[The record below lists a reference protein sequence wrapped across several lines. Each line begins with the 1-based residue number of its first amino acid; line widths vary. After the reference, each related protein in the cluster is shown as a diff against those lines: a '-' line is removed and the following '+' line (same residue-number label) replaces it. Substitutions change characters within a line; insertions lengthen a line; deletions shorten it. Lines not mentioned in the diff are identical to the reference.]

1 MRRGGLARHRRAHVR
16 SPVPL
21 HPPAIDANAIA
32 RRRFKN
38 TPPNGTSKTESNE
51 LAEKP
56 HLNLIVTGHVDH
68 GKSTSMGHFLFD
80 LGVIDQ
86 RTIEEYAK
94 ESTKTGAG
102 DTFKYA
108 WVLDSLKDERER
120 GVTIDLAFQK
130 FETNKYF
137 FTLID
142 APGHRDF
149 VKNMIT
155 GASEADCAVIVISGK
170 KGETEVG
177 IGPGGQ
183 TREHAFLLRTLG
195 VNQVV
200 VLVNKMDDT
209 LVNWTEARFNE
220 VKGEMEKLLRTVGYD
235 IKKVRIIPVSG
246 WTGDNLVK
254 KSEKMPWYKGPTLF
268 ETLDEFTEP
277 PKPIDKPLRL
287 PIQDVYSITG
297 VGTVPVGR
305 VETGVMKVND
315 TIIAMP
321 SGLKGEVKSIETHHT
336 AMQQATAGDNIGFN
350 LRGIAKQDIK
360 RGEVVGSPSN
370 PPTVA
375 KEFIAQIIVV
385 FHPTAIAAGYTP
397 VLHAHT
403 AQVAA
408 TITEIISKIDPRT
421 NQPTEEKPKSI
432 KTGDS
437 ALVKIQPLRPLC
449 IETFKD
455 FPELGRFAL
464 RDMGTTIAAGV
475 VREITQT
482 WAAEKVPAK
491 A

>member
-1 MRRGGLARHRRAHVR
+1 M
-16 SPVPL
+16 P
-21 HPPAIDANAIA
+21 
-32 RRRFKN
+32 
-38 TPPNGTSKTESNE
+38 
-51 LAEKP
+51 EKP
-56 HLNLIVTGHVDH
+56 HLNLLVVGHVDQ
-68 GKSTSMGHFLFD
+68 GKSTSMGHFLYD

-94 ESTKTGAG
+94 ESEKTGAG

-155 GASEADCAVIVISGK
+155 GASEADCAVLVVSGK

-177 IGPGGQ
+177 IGAGGQ
-183 TREHAFLLRTLG
+183 TREHAFLCRTLG
-195 VNQVV
+195 VAQMVV
-200 VLVNKMDDT
+200 IVNKMDDP
-209 LVNWTEARFNE
+209 LVNWQEARYTE
-220 VKGEMEKLLRTVGYD
+220 VKAEVEKLLRTVGYD
-235 IKKVRIIPVSG
+235 LKKVHIIPVSG
-246 WTGDNLVK
+246 WTGATLVK
-254 KSEKMPWYKGPTLF
+254 KSDKMAWYKGPTLF
-268 ETLDEFTEP
+268 EALDQFEEP
-277 PKPIDKPLRL
+277 PKPTNKPLRI
-287 PIQDVYSITG
+287 PIQDVYTITG

-305 VETGVMKVND
+305 VETGIIKVND
-315 TIIAMP
+315 PIIVMP

-336 AMQQATAGDNIGFN
+336 PIQQAIAGDNIGFN
-350 LRGIAKQDIK
+350 LRGIARQDIR
-360 RGEVVGSPSN
+360 RGDIIGPPNS

-403 AQVAA
+403 AQAA
-408 TITEIISKIDPRT
+408 ANIVELISKLDPRT
-421 NQPTEEKPKSI
+421 GQPTEDKPKSL

-437 ALVKIQPLRPLC
+437 ALIRIQPLRPLC
-449 IETFKD
+449 IESFKE
-455 FPELGRFAL
+455 FPEIGRFAL

-475 VREITQT
+475 VKEITQI
-482 WAAEKVPAK
+482 WAAEKVAAK
-491 A
+491 T

>member
-1 MRRGGLARHRRAHVR
+1 
-16 SPVPL
+16 
-21 HPPAIDANAIA
+21 
-32 RRRFKN
+32 
-38 TPPNGTSKTESNE
+38 
-51 LAEKP
+51 
-56 HLNLIVTGHVDH
+56 
-68 GKSTSMGHFLFD
+68 MGHFLFD

-94 ESTKTGAG
+94 ESEKTGAG

-130 FETNKYF
+130 FETDKYF
-137 FTLID
+137 YTLID

-149 VKNMIT
+149 IKNMIT
-155 GASEADCAVIVISGK
+155 GASEADAAVLMVSARP
-170 KGETEVG
+170 GETEVG

-183 TREHAFLLRTLG
+183 SREHAFLLRTLG
-195 VNQVV
+195 VNQLVV
-200 VLVNKMDDT
+200 CINKMDDSI
-209 LVNWTEARFNE
+209 VGWKESRYNE
-220 VKGEMEKLLRTVGYD
+220 VKAEVEKLLKTVGYD
-235 IKKVRIIPVSG
+235 LKKVNFIPVSG
-246 WTGDNLVK
+246 WMGDNLIK
-254 KSEKMPWYKGPTLF
+254 KSEKMTWYKGPTLYEVLNTF
-268 ETLDEFTEP
+268 EPP
-277 PKPIDKPLRL
+277 PKPLDKPLRI

-305 VETGVMKVND
+305 VETGRMKVGE
-315 TIIAMP
+315 TVLVMP
-321 SGLKGEVKSIETHHT
+321 GNVTAEVKSIETHHT
-336 AMQQATAGDNIGFN
+336 QMPEASAGDNIGFN
-350 LRGIAKQDIK
+350 LRGVAKQDIK
-360 RGEVVGSPSN
+360 RGDVIGSVQN

-375 KEFIAQIIVV
+375 KEFLAQIIVV

-403 AQVAA
+403 SQVAA
-408 TITEIISKIDPRT
+408 TITELVAKIDPRT
-421 NQPTEEKPKSI
+421 GQPTEEKPKSL

-449 IETFKD
+449 IEPFKE

-475 VREITQT
+475 VREITQK
-482 WAAEKVPAK
+482 WAVEKASASKPAAPASKPAK